1 MLPRNDPSLKPTQF
15 EQRESST
22 FVIFCLKYV
31 LTQKPKWQFTS
42 YYITGHSSHCFE
54 ISTVYGEKI
63 YFHSKRK
70 KKAIEKE
77 RRKQLRLNRLQP
89 SAEDFERG
97 EQSVSTADVVQKPVA
112 AHGTRRKEKRTKYQD
127 ETGDH
132 TRKTKKTTTKGKHK
146 RLKEETMLEPAM
158 LGGQLEIGERERV
171 PTPIPGHR
179 SRNKHT
185 RKKKQKKAHR
195 ERREHDDGYSEGSDT
210 KQNGE
215 INKEELLIRSL
226 PRPRQLAPLPE
237 RTDIQL

>member
-1 MLPRNDPSLKPTQF
+1 M
-15 EQRESST
+15 
-22 FVIFCLKYV
+22 
-31 LTQKPKWQFTS
+31 QKPKWQFTS

-97 EQSVSTADVVQKPVA
+97 EQSVSTADAVQKPVA
-112 AHGTRRKEKRTKYQD
+112 AHGTRRKEKRTKHQD

-132 TRKTKKTTTKGKHK
+132 TRKTKKTTTNGKHK

-179 SRNKHT
+179 SINKHT
-185 RKKKQKKAHR
+185 RKKKRKKAHR
-195 ERREHDDGYSEGSDT
+195 ERRQHDEGYSEGSDT
-210 KQNGE
+210 KQTGE
-215 INKEELLIRSL
+215 INTEELLIRSL